1 MADETPAPETP
12 AQRRRRWLTIGE
24 IVGVLALLVSAASL
38 WDSHQQRV
46 AERQPPPATKAVVKP
61 LMLTSRAGDDGRTLT
76 IASPHADRV
85 IQTQTVIFPTALDVA
100 SADTVGSPR
109 IEAGWFAG
117 ALGKLAHDAS
127 KPGRLPVAIV
137 TQYLDD
143 GVAREDSA
151 IYDIGYRWRS
161 RLIGS
166 DVPEMEGMTLVARGG
181 AKLQA
186 RLDARWA
193 KANGSPR

>member
-1 MADETPAPETP
+1 MADETP

-24 IVGVLALLVSAASL
+24 TVGVLALLISAASF

-46 AERQPPPATKAVVKP
+46 AERQPAPAVKAAVKP
-61 LMLTSRAGDDGRTLT
+61 LMLNSFADDDGRLLT
-76 IASPHADRV
+76 IASPNPDRV
-85 IQTQTVIFPTALDVA
+85 IQTQTILFPTALAIDKV
-100 SADTVGSPR
+100 DTVGSPR
-109 IEAGWFAG
+109 LESGWFAG
-117 ALGKLAHDAS
+117 ALNKLPHTSGKA
-127 KPGRLPVAIV
+127 GRLPVAIV

-143 GVAREDSA
+143 GIQREDSA

-161 RLIGS
+161 RIIGS
-166 DVPEMEGMTLVARGG
+166 DVPAMEGMTLVSRGG

-193 KANGSPR
+193 KAQPVPQGSP

>member
-1 MADETPAPETP
+1 MADETP

-24 IVGVLALLVSAASL
+24 IVGVLALLISAASL

-46 AERQPPPATKAVVKP
+46 AERTPPPVTKAIVKP
-61 LMLTSRAGDDGRTLT
+61 LMLTSRAGDDGRLLT
-76 IASPHADRV
+76 IASPNADRV
-85 IQTQTVIFPTALDVA
+85 IQTQTIMFPTALDVA
-100 SADTVGSPR
+100 KVDTIGSPR
-109 IEAGWFAG
+109 IEADWFAG
-117 ALGKLAHDAS
+117 ALSKLPHADGKT
-127 KPGRLPVAIV
+127 GRLPVAIV

-166 DVPEMEGMTLVARGG
+166 DVPAMEGITLVNRGS

-193 KANGSPR
+193 KANPGA

>member
-1 MADETPAPETP
+1 MADETP

-46 AERQPPPATKAVVKP
+46 AERAPAPAAKAVVKP
-61 LMLTSRAGDDGRTLT
+61 LMLTSSAGDEGRLLT
-76 IASPHADRV
+76 IASPNPDRV
-85 IQTQTVIFPTALDVA
+85 IQTQTIIFPTALDVA
-100 SADTVGSPR
+100 KVDTVGSPR
-109 IEAGWFAG
+109 IEAGWFASV
-117 ALGKLAHDAS
+117 LNKLPHQDGKA
-127 KPGRLPVAIV
+127 GRLPVAIV

-166 DVPEMEGMTLVARGG
+166 DVPAMEGMTLVARGG

-193 KANGSPR
+193 KAKISPP

>member
-1 MADETPAPETP
+1 MADAPETP

-24 IVGVLALLVSAASL
+24 IVGVLALLISAASL

-46 AERQPPPATKAVVKP
+46 ESRKETPIANVAAKP
-61 LMLTSRAGDDGRTLT
+61 LMLTSSASDEGRLLK
-76 IASPHADRV
+76 IASPNGERV
-85 IQTQTVIFPTALDVA
+85 IQTQTVSFPAALDIAAV
-100 SADTVGSPR
+100 DTVGNPR
-109 IEAGWFAG
+109 IESAWFAD
-117 ALGKLAHDAS
+117 ALHRVAHDPG
-127 KPGRLPVAIV
+127 KPGRIPVAIV

-166 DVPEMEGMTLVARGG
+166 DVPAMEGMTLVSRGG
-181 AKLQA
+181 AKLQE
-186 RLDARWA
+186 RLDARWL
-193 KANGSPR
+193 KAHPAP